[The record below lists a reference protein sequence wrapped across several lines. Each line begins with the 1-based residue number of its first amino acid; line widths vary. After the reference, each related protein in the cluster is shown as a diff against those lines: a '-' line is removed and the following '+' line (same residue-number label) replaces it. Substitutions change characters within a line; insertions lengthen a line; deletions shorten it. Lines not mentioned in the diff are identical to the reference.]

1 MESTNIKILGEINTL
16 SKTSIV
22 SPIEVNKTFKLNEI
36 EFGNRLLYLRRLRYV
51 NVEKSGCD
59 PVNSLPNGICG
70 ITITE
75 DGRQFLR
82 RGKYI

>member
-1 MESTNIKILGEINTL
+1 MESTNIKILGEINAR

-22 SPIEVNKTFKLNEI
+22 SPIEVNKTFKINEI
-36 EFGNRLLYLRRLRYV
+36 EFGNRLLHLRRLRYV
-51 NVEKSGCD
+51 KVEKSDCD
-59 PVNSLPNGICG
+59 PVNGLPNGICG
-70 ITITE
+70 IAITE